1 MDQEM
6 LQVQQLNTIFTEFT
20 TVYEEIIKQNI
31 TKIGNFFKTLSDAAE
46 TYGEREDKW
55 LYLVVR

>member
-46 TYGEREDKW
+46 TYGEREDK
-55 LYLVVR
+55 